1 MKYKGALISL
11 LFMLFLATTIPAIVN
26 AQDPPEKYLQQM
38 VDSVNQLLKTCPD
51 RMMQYKLSV
60 SLNGNSALLDR
71 DQSGFR
77 FNLFKLKRGSIKD
90 NDAGIEF
97 VPEAVGSIT
106 TNKYIFFN
114 TPEDD
119 RVALIKFTAT
129 GEEMVKK
136 IHAILL
142 RIRTY
147 VFEMAR

>member
-1 MKYKGALISL
+1 MKHKGVLIS
-11 LFMLFLATTIPAIVN
+11 FQFILFLMTLIPSTVN
-26 AQDPPEKYLQQM
+26 AQNPPEKYLQQM
-38 VDSVNQLLKTCPD
+38 VDSVNHLLKTSPD
-51 RMMQYKLSV
+51 GRVQYKLSI
-60 SLNGNSALLDR
+60 SLNGNTALLDR

-77 FNLFKLKRGSIKD
+77 FNLFKLKRGRIRD

-119 RVALIKFTAT
+119 RIALIKFTAT

-142 RIRTY
+142 RIRAY
-147 VFEMAR
+147 VFEMAC

>member
-1 MKYKGALISL
+1 MKFTGTIISL
-11 LFMLFLATTIPAIVN
+11 LFTFFMTTTPDTVN
-26 AQDPPEKYLQQM
+26 AQDSPDKYLQQM
-38 VDSVNQLLKTCPD
+38 VDSVNQLLKTSPD
-51 RMMQYKLSV
+51 GRVQHKLSV
-60 SLNGNSALLDR
+60 SLNGNTALLDR

-77 FNLFKLKRGSIKD
+77 FNLFKLKRGRIRD

-119 RVALIKFTAT
+119 RIALIKFTAT

-142 RIRTY
+142 RIRAY